1 MFVNILRITI
11 IALSCLLAFIL
22 AGGTLFS
29 MAAMI
34 SLPAG
39 PRPGIREESID
50 DAVRLLESSGLSG
63 WGLVREATNHVDERF
78 EYCRRNNLQHFQ
90 RAYERRL
97 GFCQQQ
103 AFALNEIL
111 NRLGFETRPVQ
122 SVRCRFAD
130 GRIGGHAWVEVR
142 HMRETKYVDTLLQD
156 PGTATLTF
164 EPIARVTGF

>member
-1 MFVNILRITI
+1 VNILRITI

-39 PRPGIREESID
+39 PRPGIREESM
-50 DAVRLLESSGLSG
+50 ESSGLSG